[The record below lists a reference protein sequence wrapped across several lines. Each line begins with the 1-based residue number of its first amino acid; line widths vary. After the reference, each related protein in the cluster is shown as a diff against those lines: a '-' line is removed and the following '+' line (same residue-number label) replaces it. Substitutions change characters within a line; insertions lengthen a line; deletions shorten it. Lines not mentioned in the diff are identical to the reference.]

1 MNIKSFSKNVTYLL
15 AWYLLLPPFQIV
27 GRLTFWIPSLITRLI
42 QKFVQNITSFVV
54 AGLLYQYKVFKND
67 LNLAMFAQ
75 FFLNKTS
82 RQTWGQKDQTTYN
95 LE

>member
-42 QKFVQNITSFVV
+42 QKFVQINITSFVV
-54 AGLLYQYKVFKND
+54 SCFIN
-67 LNLAMFAQ
+67 
-75 FFLNKTS
+75 TRSS
-82 RQTWGQKDQTTYN
+82 RMT
-95 LE
+95 